1 MILGWNDAVD
11 ERGDARMRGMPCFI
25 GVDIWDRTPPDLL
38 YSPYIYKVDAASIE
52 PSPLFRQDMR
62 RIAKNSKIRDPVW
75 AHRSHVLRGI
85 PRSCHASDSPTTA
98 ICRIK
103 PIMSKLF
110 IVPESV
116 WCSRI

>member
-1 MILGWNDAVD
+1 
-11 ERGDARMRGMPCFI
+11 MRGMPCFI

-62 RIAKNSKIRDPVW
+62 RIAKNSKIQDPVW

-85 PRSCHASDSPTTA
+85 PRSCHASDSPTA
-98 ICRIK
+98 AVSSPSC
-103 PIMSKLF
+103 PNCL
-110 IVPESV
+110 
-116 WCSRI
+116 WCPKVYGAAVFDNRA